1 MYKSSP
7 NEKLFVSHFKKL
19 HLGLAVVD
27 LSVGLMS
34 LLKRKN
40 LSEKVRGKKDTKKNH
55 SEESYIVK

>member
-7 NEKLFVSHFKKL
+7 NEKLFVIQFKKL

-34 LLKRKN
+34 LLKRK
-40 LSEKVRGKKDTKKNH
+40 LVRK
-55 SEESYIVK
+55 SEEQK